1 MGWRRDWAML
11 ALTAAALS
19 ACVTAWYLQFD
30 DLNIVS
36 NPPGARIELNNE
48 YVGRTPLTIRHRRGG
63 VHGQA
68 NRLTIRALHPS
79 LPDCAESRV
88 IGPGDRTP
96 GLVYFE
102 LSPCAARP
110 G

>member
-1 MGWRRDWAML
+1 ML
-11 ALTAAALS
+11 ALTAAAIS
-19 ACVTAWYLQFD
+19 ACATAWYLQFD

-68 NRLTIRALHPS
+68 NQLTIRALA
-79 LPDCAESRV
+79 PDCTESRV

-102 LSPCAARP
+102 LSPCATRR